1 MCQAIFS
8 QDVKIEN
15 QGKPSSEW
23 KELPYLCCQ
32 AAGGEYSWAEHV
44 CMAWFLFHNAARLM
58 DNVEDN
64 DPSNRHLP
72 ADLSL
77 SAATGLFFTAQ
88 YALYKLSQQ
97 PDTKHAANDISQ
109 RFISELMK
117 MGEGQHQD
125 IIQKS
130 PNLTQYWQIAE
141 RKSGS
146 FFSLAAYCG
155 ARLATKDQRK
165 LKGYEQYGF
174 QLGLLIQLL
183 DDLEDIYLWMNS
195 PSQKAKLTACLPF
208 VYTLEVVPEIEKT
221 KIKEYL
227 ADSPTG
233 YIEKDE
239 MVSLLNQNGAV
250 LYLFSEIERHSNLAL
265 AGLEKAEA
273 LSPASE
279 KLQQI
284 ILELSHS
291 Q

>member
-15 QGKPSSEW
+15 KGKPSSEW
-23 KELPYLCCQ
+23 KELPYLCCL

-44 CMAWFLFHNAARLM
+44 CMAWILFHNAARLI

-97 PDTKHAANDISQ
+97 PDTKHAANDINQ

-117 MGEGQHQD
+117 MGEGQNQD

-155 ARLATKDQRK
+155 ARLATEDQRK
-165 LKGYEQYGF
+165 LYGYEQYGF
-174 QLGLLIQLL
+174 HLGLLIQLL

-195 PSQKAKLTACLPF
+195 PSLKTKLTACLPF

-250 LYLFSEIERHSNLAL
+250 LYLFSEIERHSNLAI

-273 LSPASE
+273 LSPASD